1 MDEDIQIEIKSV
13 LNDLLD
19 EIEYSLEFDSSSFE
33 DKSDPFELVTKCDSC
48 KTHESSFWRR
58 IARNKIVCNKC
69 FLNKTYLITI
79 SNEKKL
85 NKDDKSLLKTNKP
98 KSNKRQQLTTQLSSS
113 SSSSIVDENN
123 KTTTTEQEETS
134 STTTTLRKS
143 SRFTKTLNNNSTKQ
157 HQQQNNKTK
166 KQSKQIINEENNDS
180 DNTSDGSSSRRNK
193 LFKNQNRRPNK
204 NETCTLHSVV
214 TSDFVFHRGVY
225 MQIGDVVALYDL
237 TEIDKI
243 YFAQIRAFITDQ
255 YGHKS
260 AVITWLIPSDL
271 EYLNTIKTSLDFD
284 PNMFVQGPAEEYARP
299 LECNIIN
306 KFLLKNLF

>member
-1 MDEDIQIEIKSV
+1 MDEEIEIEIKLV

-19 EIEYSLEFDSSSFE
+19 EIENSLEFDSSFE

-79 SNEKKL
+79 SNEKKI
-85 NKDDKSLLKTNKP
+85 NKNDKSLLKTNKL
-98 KSNKRQQLTTQLSSS
+98 KLNKRQQLTTQLSSS
-113 SSSSIVDENN
+113 SSSSIIDENN
-123 KTTTTEQEETS
+123 KTTTEQEEAS
-134 STTTTLRKS
+134 STTTKTTLRKS
-143 SRFTKTLNNNSTKQ
+143 SRFAKTLNNNSTKQ

-166 KQSKQIINEENNDS
+166 KQSKQIINEENDS

-204 NETCTLHSVV
+204 NEACTLHTVV

-237 TEIDKI
+237 TETDTI

-299 LECNIIN
+299 LECI
-306 KFLLKNLF
+306 